1 MTGPTKIA
9 LATAFALTLALPA
22 RADIAMALV
31 GPLTGSYAS
40 VGEQLRRGA
49 EQAVEDINAAGGILG
64 QKVTLKLADDVCDPK
79 QGVAVANKLAAEGV
93 SLVVGHFCSGVAIP
107 ASDVYAEEN
116 MVLISPGATAPKLTG
131 RGMKTLFRTCGND
144 DQQGLVA
151 GSYIAAKFP
160 GARVA
165 ILHDKQVATKG
176 QADETRAQLH
186 RLGVK
191 EMLYDAVTHGEKDFH
206 AVVTRLKAEQVDLL
220 FYGGYHTEAG
230 LILRQM
236 RETGTN
242 AVLMGGDALMT
253 QELWSIAGPAA
264 EGALMV
270 FSPDPRRNA
279 SAKPVVERF
288 RKSGYEPEGYTLYTY
303 AAFQAYAQAMAQ
315 AKTSK
320 SQAVGAALHAGKF
333 DTVLGPLSF
342 DAKGDVVGETY
353 TVYRWSNGTYDYA
366 PK

>member
-1 MTGPTKIA
+1 MRTKF
-9 LATAFALTLALPA
+9 LAAAAIFLAAASPV
-22 RADIAMALV
+22 RADIAIAFV
-31 GPLTGSYAS
+31 GPLTGPYAS
-40 VGEQLRRGA
+40 VGDQLKRGA
-49 EQAVEDINAAGGILG
+49 EMAVADLNAAGGILG
-64 QKVTLKLADDVCDPK
+64 QKVVLKVGDDVCDPK
-79 QGVAVANKLAAEGV
+79 QGVAVANKLAADGA

-107 ASDVYAEEN
+107 ASEVYAEEN

-131 RGMKTLFRTCGND
+131 RGLKNVFRTCGND
-144 DQQGLVA
+144 DQQGKVA
-151 GSYIAAKFP
+151 GAYIAGKFP

-176 QADETRAQLH
+176 QADETRAELN
-186 RLGVK
+186 RRGVK
-191 EMLYDAVTHGEKDFH
+191 EVLYDAVTHGEKDFH
-206 AVVTRLKAEQVDLL
+206 AVVTRLEGARADVL

-236 RETGTN
+236 REGGVKT
-242 AVLMGGDALMT
+242 VLMGGDALMT

-264 EGALMV
+264 EGTLMV
-270 FSPDPRRNA
+270 FSPDPRRNPGA
-279 SAKPVVERF
+279 QPVVERF

-303 AAFQAYAQAMAQ
+303 AAFQAYAQAITQ
-315 AKTSK
+315 AKSAKPQDVTT
-320 SQAVGAALHAGKF
+320 ALHTGKF
-333 DTVLGPLSF
+333 ETVLGPLTF